1 MSELYANYNALTTL
15 ASNYGTGVGT
25 ITVGTTGVPFPQSG
39 TFSVVVTDQVT
50 NASKVL
56 FRVIAVPT
64 GTTFVVTPEG
74 NDGTAASGDNVY
86 AVLSSKSIDGI
97 RNDISEA
104 GAFASLPAANKN
116 GNLYLTTDYSP
127 YIFRDNASV
136 QQAWLAP
143 NVTVPPLVSTLTW
156 VNQGT
161 LGSATNVG
169 GILNL
174 IITDTSALNFRLLT
188 TAAPSTPYSFI
199 VRYQSR
205 QAFINSQVTGVYF
218 YDGTKI
224 SGIESLTAGT
234 VAGVVFD
241 SPQAFIR
248 VSNITNTIG
257 STYTPIANL
266 NGTAGGFAAPSP
278 AFGPIWMRLR
288 NNGTILSYDY
298 SIDGAFWI
306 NLATQTTSVFITPT
320 QIGIGGVSVV
330 GTAGFALGMSISSWY
345 TTTTATL

>member
-56 FRVIAVPT
+56 FRVTAVPT

-74 NDGTAASGDNVY
+74 NDGTAVSGDNVY

-104 GAFASLPAANKN
+104 GAFASLPAASKN
-116 GNLYLTTDYSP
+116 GNLYLSTDYSP
-127 YIFRDNASV
+127 YVFRDTGAV

-143 NVTVPPLVSTLTW
+143 NVTIPPAIGSLTG
-156 VNQGT
+156 VNTSSLLTG
-161 LGSATNVG
+161 TNVG
-169 GILNL
+169 GILY
-174 IITDTSALNFRLLT
+174 IHMPDTSALNWRLLT
-188 TAAPSTPYSFI
+188 TAAPSTPYSFVI
-199 VRYQSR
+199 RYQTI
-205 QAFINSQVTGVYF
+205 QMFKNTQTAGIYF

-224 SGIESLTAGT
+224 SGLEYLTGGAFTGLD
-234 VAGVVFD
+234 V
-241 SPQAFIR
+241 SPQGFFR
-248 VSNITNTIG
+248 VENITNTATDG
-257 STYTPIANL
+257 STVAQII
-266 NGTAGGFAAPSP
+266 GTGLIPPCP
-278 AFGPIWMRLR
+278 AFSPVWLRLR
-288 NNGTILSYDY
+288 NDNTTLSYDY
-298 SIDGAFWI
+298 SMDGAKW
-306 NLATQTTSVFITPT
+306 NLVGTQAVGAFITPT
-320 QIGIGGVSVV
+320 KIGIGALSVTS
-330 GTAGFALGMSISSWY
+330 TASYFVDMSISSWY